1 MYGWAIL
8 PRASSM
14 QSPFDRHRQSLG
26 VIVPTNSPRP
36 ATPPLPVSVTIS
48 IPDEVLASI
57 DQLSLATSAETTTK
71 PGSPQWYSLRL
82 RTRDSQ
88 LRTTVDRLLA
98 LGALEGRLRPHPY
111 QVRVVEQALSMIS
124 AGAILADEVGL
135 GKTIE
140 AGLLY
145 TELTLRGMAQSALV
159 LAPKS
164 LLTQWQDQLRELFD
178 AEFTLTDEKRFQG
191 FEREPRLI
199 CSLQQFVRSFDK
211 LRERTFDLVIVDEA
225 HLLANLTSKRRQ
237 AVAALRARRR
247 LLLTAT
253 PVANKVTDLFS
264 LVDLVAPGRL
274 GTPREFEN
282 AYIADPGTA
291 RVVKPRRA
299 EELRA
304 IVGEVMCR
312 TRRADTGI
320 AFVGRTVE
328 TRSIEPTPE
337 EDALITDVTDYLRRL
352 YHRGVSNRA
361 NRGAVIREIMALQQ
375 SLSSSP
381 QAIERSLR
389 RRAERHADE
398 RGVLLALADRC
409 RGITSAKQQLFLETL
424 RDLGQEPALVFT
436 LRLETAAWLR
446 EVARTSGRSAETYV
460 GELSRSERARLVRR
474 FNAGALSTLIA
485 TDAGAEGLNLQERCR
500 TVVNLD
506 LNWNPMKIEQR
517 IGRVHR
523 LGQTREV
530 QVINMALKDTI
541 DDYVVRLLYEKIH
554 LFTMTIGALE
564 TILAETQDGEVDLE
578 ERLLEIVLE
587 DTDRAAVR
595 ERVRALG
602 TEMASA
608 QGRQLDAEALTAEVL
623 R

>member
-111 QVRVVEQALSMIS
+111 QVRVVEQALSMKS

-145 TELTLRGMAQSALV
+145 TELALRGLAQSALV

-164 LLTQWQDQLRELFD
+164 LLTQWQAQLRELFD

-328 TRSIEPTPE
+328 TRSIEPTPD

>member
-1 MYGWAIL
+1 
-8 PRASSM
+8 M
-14 QSPFDRHRQSLG
+14 QSPFDRHRQPLG

-48 IPDEVLASI
+48 IPDELLASI
-57 DQLSLATSAETTTK
+57 DQLSVATSEETTTK
-71 PGSPQWYSLRL
+71 PGLPQWYSLRL
-82 RTRDSQ
+82 RTRDPQ
-88 LRTTVDRLLA
+88 LRATVDRLLA

-111 QVRVVEQALSMIS
+111 QVRVVEQALSMNS

-145 TELTLRGMAQSALV
+145 TELALRGLAQSALI

-225 HLLANLTSKRRQ
+225 HLLANLASKRRQ

-253 PVANKVTDLFS
+253 PVANKVTDLYS
-264 LVDLVAPGRL
+264 LVDLVASGRL

-352 YHRGVSNRA
+352 YHREISTRA

-446 EVARTSGRSAETYV
+446 EMARTAGRSAETYV

-541 DDYVVRLLYEKIH
+541 DDYVLRLLYEKIQ

>member
-1 MYGWAIL
+1 
-8 PRASSM
+8 
-14 QSPFDRHRQSLG
+14 
-26 VIVPTNSPRP
+26 VPTNSPRP

-48 IPDEVLASI
+48 IPDELLTSI
-57 DQLSLATSAETTTK
+57 DQLSLATSEETTTK
-71 PGSPQWYSLRL
+71 PGLPLWYSLRL
-82 RTRDSQ
+82 RTQDPQ

-111 QVRVVEQALSMIS
+111 QVRVVEQALRMNS

-145 TELTLRGMAQSALV
+145 TELALRGLSQSALI

-225 HLLANLTSKRRQ
+225 HLLANLASKRRQ

-328 TRSIEPTPE
+328 TRSIDPTPE
-337 EDALITDVTDYLRRL
+337 EDALITAVTDYLRKL
-352 YHRGVSNRA
+352 YHREVSNRA
-361 NRGAVIREIMALQQ
+361 NRGAIIREIMALQQ

-446 EVARTSGRSAETYV
+446 EVARTAGRSAETYV

-587 DTDRAAVR
+587 DTDRATVR